1 MQVCKT
7 RNKVVSNAIRIE
19 IRNDIDV
26 IPEVDAPIYLSRE
39 YLTAFQES
47 LEGKSNLLFPVIYR
61 GDEIVAY
68 GSMQEIRIDY
78 ASIHS
83 FGRLFSSDKTILIC
97 LEGMLKSF
105 VSSLNNKKGVKLLVL
120 GNTQV
125 SGPYGMWFKE
135 ELNETERALFWE
147 ALVQKIE
154 HSDLNADILIVKDLD
169 KLHSITK
176 KTLVTNKF
184 KEISALPIMKMEIP
198 NAWETTEDYYE
209 AFSSKYRI
217 RAHSAR
223 KKFDGIVRREL
234 TIEDLVACKEE
245 IGFLYKN
252 VYTRA
257 RFRLFQVQDSYFI
270 ALKKCLKEKF
280 KVFGYYKND
289 VLIGFNSILICQNT
303 CEAHLIGLNYE
314 FNKTNSLYL
323 NMLYDLV
330 EETILANC
338 SCLDF
343 GRTAMEIKSTVGA
356 VPSEADVFLKFTNP
370 LLNNL
375 ASFILK
381 KNTQEKWLQRH
392 PFKEKIN

>member
-1 MQVCKT
+1 MQACKT
-7 RNKVVSNAIRIE
+7 GSKVVSKEVRIE
-19 IRNDIDV
+19 IRNDLDLF
-26 IPEVDAPIYLSRE
+26 PEFDAPIYLSKE
-39 YLTAFQES
+39 YLAAFQES

-68 GSMQEIRIDY
+68 GSIQEIRIDY

-135 ELNETERALFWE
+135 ELNETERALYWE
-147 ALVQKIE
+147 ALVQKVE

-169 KLHSITK
+169 NFQSIIK
-176 KTLVTNKF
+176 KTLVTNKY

-198 NAWETTEDYYE
+198 NAWETAEDYYD
-209 AFSSKYRI
+209 AFSSKYRT

-223 KKFDGIVRREL
+223 EKFDGIVRREL
-234 TIEDLVACKEE
+234 NSEDLILYKLEME
-245 IGFLYKN
+245 ILYKN
-252 VYTRA
+252 VYNRA
-257 RFRLFQVQDSYFI
+257 RFRLFQVQNSYFI
-270 ALKKCLKEKF
+270 ELKNSLKEDF
-280 KVFGYYKND
+280 RVFGYYKNAD
-289 VLIGFNSILICQNT
+289 LLGFNSILFSKNS
-303 CEAHLIGLNYE
+303 CEAHLIGLNYD

-330 EETILANC
+330 EEAILAKRE
-338 SCLDF
+338 SVDF

-356 VPSEADVFLKFTNP
+356 VPSDADVFLKFTNP

-381 KNTQEKWLQRH
+381 KNTKENWLQRH
-392 PFKEKIN
+392 PFKEKNN

>member
-1 MQVCKT
+1 MLACKT

-19 IRNDIDV
+19 IRNDIEV
-26 IPEVDAPIYLSRE
+26 IPDVDAPIYLSKD

-61 GDEIVAY
+61 GDEIIAY
-68 GSMQEIRIDY
+68 GSMQELRIDY

-125 SGPYGMWFKE
+125 SGPYGMWFNE
-135 ELNETERALFWE
+135 ELNETERALYWE

-154 HSDLNADILIVKDLD
+154 HSDLNADILIVKELD
-169 KLHSITK
+169 NFQSIIK
-176 KTLVTNKF
+176 KILVTNKY

-198 NAWETTEDYYE
+198 NTWKTTKDYYE

-223 KKFDGIVRREL
+223 KKFEGIVRKEL
-234 TIEDLVACKEE
+234 NSEDLILCKLEME
-245 IGFLYKN
+245 TLYKN
-252 VYTRA
+252 VYNRA
-257 RFRLFQVQDSYFI
+257 RFRLFQVHNSYFI
-270 ALKKCLKEKF
+270 ELKNSLKEDF
-280 KVFGYYKND
+280 KVFGYFKNGA
-289 VLIGFNSILICQNT
+289 LIGFNSILFSNYS
-303 CEAHLIGLNYE
+303 CEAHLIGLNYD

-323 NMLYDLV
+323 NMLYDIV
-330 EETILANC
+330 EEAIIAKCENV
-338 SCLDF
+338 DF

-356 VPSEADVFLKFTNP
+356 VPNEADVFLKFTNP
-370 LLNNL
+370 FLNNL

-381 KNTQEKWLQRH
+381 KNTTEKWLQRH
-392 PFKEKIN
+392 PFKEKN

>member
-19 IRNDIDV
+19 IRNDIDL
-26 IPEVDAPIYLSRE
+26 IPEVNAPVYLCRE
-39 YLTAFQES
+39 YLAAFQES
-47 LEGKSNLLFPVIYR
+47 LEGKSNLLFPVIYK

-68 GSMQEIRIDY
+68 GSIQEIKIDY

-83 FGRLFSSDKTILIC
+83 FGRLFSSDKTILVC

-105 VSSLNNKKGVKLLVL
+105 VTSLNNKKGVKLLVL

-135 ELNETERALFWE
+135 ELNETERALYWE

-154 HSDLNADILIVKDLD
+154 HSEFNADILIVKDLD
-169 KLHSITK
+169 NFNSIIR
-176 KTLVTNKF
+176 KTLVTNRY

-198 NAWETTEDYYE
+198 YTWKTTKNYYE

-223 KKFDGIVRREL
+223 KKFSGIVKREL
-234 TIEDLVACKEE
+234 NFEDLVACKEE
-245 IGFLYKN
+245 VESLYKN
-252 VYTRA
+252 VYNRA

-280 KVFGYYKND
+280 KVFGYFKND
-289 VLIGFNSILICQNT
+289 VLVGFNSILVSQNT

-330 EETILANC
+330 EEAILADC
-338 SCLDF
+338 KCLDF

-356 VPSEADVFLKFTNP
+356 VPSEANVFLKFTNP

-381 KNTQEKWLQRH
+381 KNSQEKWLQRH
-392 PFKEKIN
+392 PFKENSK